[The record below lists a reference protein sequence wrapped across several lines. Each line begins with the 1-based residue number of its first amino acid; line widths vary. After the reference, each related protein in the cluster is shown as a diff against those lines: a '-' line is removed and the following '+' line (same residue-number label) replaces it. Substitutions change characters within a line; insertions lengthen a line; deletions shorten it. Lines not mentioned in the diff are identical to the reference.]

1 MRISVGFYG
10 VGDTFGTEV
19 FFEFFKRA
27 KLETAYFLILLYR
40 IAQGRLKITVVQRS
54 CWDLKNLQAI

>member
-1 MRISVGFYG
+1 MKISVGFYG
-10 VGDTFGTEV
+10 VADTFGTEG

-40 IAQGRLKITVVQRS
+40 IA
-54 CWDLKNLQAI
+54 